1 MRKQTSSTELAYAV
15 LAACLSAPTWG
26 PAACAATVTVELIS
40 ERGVQGT
47 AAHEWLQLVAD
58 AGATGVRFRT
68 AGPGDAPQIENLGDP
83 QAPIWKLTGLIN
95 SKDELVVPR
104 GKFTRYDRG
113 KLRDYLA
120 DLAADGDQA
129 IVAPRGRFGLTE
141 PQFNA
146 VYEDL
151 AQPLGFS
158 TKGRRL
164 DEVLEEAAQGLRLEL
179 AIGPTSAGVLREAP
193 PVREELRGLTRGTAL
208 AIALR
213 GARLGL
219 SPEKLRGAEVRHAV
233 LPLPQ
238 EMLGAEGADFWP
250 IGWPIEESP
259 RAAAPILFEFLNV
272 QVDGIPLAKAM
283 GAIEPRLKDLHVCWD
298 HATLSAAGID
308 PAQIPV
314 QVPRTRTYYKRLIDK
329 ILFQARLKETLRVDE
344 RGAVLMWITR

>member
-1 MRKQTSSTELAYAV
+1 MRKQTNSAGVAHAL
-15 LAACLSAPTWG
+15 LAACLVG
-26 PAACAATVTVELIS
+26 PAAPAWAATVTVELIS

-58 AGATGVRFRT
+58 AGAVGVRFRT
-68 AGPGDAPQIENLGDP
+68 AGPGDQPKIENLGDAE
-83 QAPIWKLTGLIN
+83 APTWKLTGLVN
-95 SKDELVVPR
+95 SKDELVVPSA
-104 GKFTRYDRG
+104 KFTRYDRA

-151 AQPLGFS
+151 AQPLGYT
-158 TKGRRL
+158 TKGRPL
-164 DEVLEEAAQGLRLEL
+164 AEVLNEAAPRLRLEL
-179 AIGPTSAGVLREAP
+179 AIGPAATRELRQAP
-193 PVREELRGLTRGTAL
+193 TVREELHGLTRGTAL

-219 SPEKLRGAEVRHAV
+219 TPEKLRGAEVRHTV
-233 LPLPQ
+233 MPLPKDLRAG
-238 EMLGAEGADFWP
+238 EADFWP

-259 RAAAPILFEFLNV
+259 RAAAPVLFEFLNV
-272 QVDGIPLAKAM
+272 QVDGIPLAKTMAS
-283 GAIEPRLKDLHVCWD
+283 IEPRLKDLRVCWD
-298 HATLSAAGID
+298 HATLAAAGID
-308 PAQIPV
+308 PATIPV

-329 ILFQARLKETLRVDE
+329 VLFQARLKETLRVDE